1 MKLAS
6 TALAAVIATT
16 SMSLTAFADH
26 TVVISHDDDAGEVT
40 ATSYVSGVSRMAL
53 AQFDVYGRMINFT
66 VGAENSA
73 TVTNAFSYAPEY
85 KTKVMSFSNFDTA
98 TAVEEVR
105 TLGSKTLF
113 LWDGE
118 TYSNTNGTY
127 IYNGQSIDPWS
138 QTGKWTGTSSDD
150 SIIGTDFVF
159 EYGNEIH
166 CKLNDADS
174 MTDAS
179 GNTYNGAWFN
189 LASGNVSSEWVVFEW
204 DMTINTNQATQSDE
218 SVSAFTINMSEGTSE
233 TDAYI
238 PLAHYRFDR
247 NRTGWFLSYKYDP
260 QLEVAYLSGDSNSGI
275 SGTQTSS
282 DGTATYLRYSY
293 LGDYGN
299 VKGYGSDY
307 TYHMTVLMNYRDEML
322 EFYVDGVR
330 QGVLDWTDSAEEQ
343 YLSDGNFVPN
353 AIRFAF
359 SGNKFDVS
367 FDNLHC
373 YEGSESRTDIA
384 TELVKEIVISDKAV
398 TMDKFADRYEDSIY
412 VNQLGS
418 YKTVHANTGVVWNGS
433 EKVILNNT
441 PYESESGAQMVP
453 KDELATA
460 LGISCGSTSG
470 SETKNGVTYVP
481 ITSFLSGQTYTHLAT
496 APDNANG
503 YVIGTTSFAPSD
515 VDLFNDWMMYYR
527 PTADTVMADY
537 KNSARYYQH
546 PRLLATSADFD
557 ALRERYEE
565 YLLIDDDFDTTTGY
579 TPALDEPWNRWL
591 RNFMQYANQMIGE
604 AWTPVYEAY
613 DSAGRMNWQRR
624 FASEMYAFGM
634 AYQLTQ
640 DTKYIDA
647 AWREIEVV
655 CSDEFPD
662 FNLTHRLD
670 TSEAMAAFA
679 IAYDWMYHGFTAD
692 QRAAMEKCMHDKG
705 LYHAWSGYTT
715 YTGMALEFFAGYN
728 HAVVGNNGAAMLAM
742 SLLDV
747 YPEASA
753 WVLSEAIKAQDRNI
767 QLWNNEAW
775 PEGVGYWELTMQ
787 HTSKFIESLDGIFP
801 GGYGFKG
808 LEGLNRAGVAQAQH
822 HTPLGNFNYSDA
834 GETSKYWVP
843 ELVWLANTY
852 DEPGLAQ
859 LVADNRPTGFT
870 QDRSWEGE
878 DRALA
883 VLWYDDSQT
892 SELDTDYINTKID
905 VATLRDVHTSDATA
919 DYTFVGIKGGTPTDG
934 HAHIDTGSFVFE
946 ADGIRW
952 ARDLGSGTYTGSNY
966 FDYEDITGN
975 RWLHISARG
984 EAHNTLINNPVS
996 TKGDMNIFTTADLN
1010 LVDSNDSGAIVTV
1023 DMSNAMFDVSA
1034 AKRGFF
1040 YTDNRESLV
1049 IRDEVTPSAASSMYW
1064 TMMLPTGCTITD
1076 NGNGSFTITSGEETL
1091 LVEYAI
1097 SGATLG
1103 TVTAQ
1108 GSNFTSIFESSGNI
1122 LDLTTTSNGQ
1132 VVRKFSSGKLQ
1143 LPITASSGANV
1154 TITVKLTPGSVSSP
1168 SALATY
1174 NKAIANWS
1182 L

>member
-1 MKLAS
+1 MRKSRFMKLAS

-26 TVVISHDDDAGEVT
+26 TVVISHDDGAGEVT
-40 ATSYVSGVSRMAL
+40 ATSSVSGVSRMAL
-53 AQFDVYGRMINFT
+53 AQFDVYGRMINFA

-73 TVTNAFSYAPEY
+73 TVTNKFNYAPEY

-138 QTGKWTGTSSDD
+138 QTGKWTGTPAKGT
-150 SIIGTDFVF
+150 IGTNYVF
-159 EYGNEIH
+159 EYGDEIH

-179 GNTYNGAWFN
+179 GNKYSGAWFN
-189 LASGNVSSEWVVFEW
+189 LASGKVSSEWVVFEW
-204 DMTINTNQATQSDE
+204 DMTINTNQATQNDQN
-218 SVSAFTINMSEGTSE
+218 VSAFTINMSEGTEESP
-233 TDAYI
+233 AFI
-238 PLAHYRFDR
+238 NLANYRF
-247 NRTGWFLSYKYDP
+247 NNNS
-260 QLEVAYLSGDSNSGI
+260 LEVAYLTGSHNGK
-275 SGTQTSS
+275 SGTQEYTERV
-282 DGTATYLRYSY
+282 GEEPKTGLRYKY
-293 LGDYGN
+293 LGGYSN
-299 VKGYGSDY
+299 VKGYGSANK
-307 TYHMTVLMNYRDEML
+307 YHMAVLINYRDEML
-322 EFYVDGVR
+322 EFYVDEALKGT
-330 QGVLDWTDSAEEQ
+330 LDWTDSAEEQ
-343 YLSDGNFVPN
+343 YLSDGQFTPN
-353 AIRFAF
+353 AIRFSL
-359 SGNKFDVS
+359 SGSKFDVS
-367 FDNLHC
+367 FDNLRC
-373 YEGSESRTDIA
+373 YEGSERRTDISN
-384 TELVKEIVISDKAV
+384 ELVKEIVIGDEALTTDMFS
-398 TMDKFADRYEDSIY
+398 DRYDDSIY
-412 VNQLGS
+412 VKKLGS

-433 EKVILNNT
+433 KKVILNNT
-441 PYESESGAQMVP
+441 PYESKVEGRGQMVP

-460 LGISCGSTSG
+460 LGIPCGSTSD

-481 ITSFLSGQTYTHLAT
+481 ITSFLSGETYTHLSA

-503 YVIGTTSFAPSD
+503 YVIGTDTFAPED

-537 KNSARYYQH
+537 KTSARYYQH

-557 ALRERYEE
+557 ALRDKYEE
-565 YLLIDDDFDTTTGY
+565 YLVIDPDVDADTGIW
-579 TPALDEPWNRWL
+579 TPALNEPWNRWL
-591 RNFMQYANQMIGE
+591 RSTIQFADQMVNE
-604 AWTPVYEAY
+604 RWTPQYKAY
-613 DSAGRMNWQRR
+613 DSAGRMSWQRR
-624 FASEMYAFGM
+624 FASEMHAFAM
-634 AYQLTQ
+634 AYQLTG

-647 AWREIEVV
+647 AWREIEIV

-679 IAYDWMYHGFTAD
+679 IAYDWMYHGFTAE

-715 YTGMALEFFAGYN
+715 NTGMALEFFASYN

-767 QLWNNEAW
+767 QLWYNEAW

-834 GETSKYWVP
+834 DESSKYWVP
-843 ELVWLANTY
+843 ELIWLANTY
-852 DEPGLAQ
+852 DDPGLAQ
-859 LVADNRPTGFT
+859 LVAENTNTFSTDKN
-870 QDRSWEGE
+870 WKGE
-878 DRALA
+878 DVALA

-892 SELDTDYINTKID
+892 EALSTDYINTKID
-905 VATLRDVHTSDATA
+905 VATLRDTHASSTD
-919 DYTFVGIKGGTPTDG
+919 DEYTFVGIKGGTPTDG

-966 FDYEDITGN
+966 FDYEKITGN

-1023 DMSNAMFDVSA
+1023 DMSKAMFNVSA

-1064 TMMLPTGCTITD
+1064 TMMLPTNCTITD

-1097 SGATLG
+1097 SGGILG
-1103 TVTAQ
+1103 TVTKQ
-1108 GSNFTSIFESSGNI
+1108 SSNFTSIFESSGNI

-1168 SALATY
+1168 SAFATY